1 LRLAFDA
8 EPAAARS
15 LPFEFD
21 QAAGGLEDLEILLT
35 IEGGE
40 HAGVVREGGDGG
52 ADAAAERFAAGS
64 APEVVVA
71 SGAGWFGDELQVAR
85 AGPQLEYRLSA
96 QVPVKLE
103 WLARS

>member
-1 LRLAFDA
+1 VFAFELDQ
-8 EPAAARS
+8 PA
-15 LPFEFD
+15 D
-21 QAAGGLEDLEILLT
+21 GLERFEVSLAVER
-35 IEGGE
+35 GE
-40 HAGVVREGGDGG
+40 HAGVVADRGDRG